1 MKKHYRSLAVL
12 ISCVMACGMPISA
25 VCSEA
30 APSGDTAVAAE
41 TEQAAIQTEN
51 EEEKAEE
58 ESSEEAVV
66 VAEDEAASSDT
77 GMDNAL
83 DTFSDNDADSAE
95 EDDDENGPAPVAEET
110 TVTFGD
116 CGEELN
122 WEFSDGVLSI
132 QGTGMM
138 YDYDKEHMPEWAVY
152 GEKVRE
158 LRFGKGI
165 TLIDGDA
172 FTGLINLEIIHYE
185 GSEKAWEDLEYT
197 GEKEKSEVFAG
208 VTEYFF
214 DEVESEEVSEEAGKP
229 AKAAAVGL
237 EIVTEPEDVSAEA
250 GENVSLH
257 VEANLED
264 AYYQWQWSKDGTTWK
279 DCSSAG
285 HDTDTFGFV
294 MKETLDGRYYRCL
307 VFDDSDE
314 VISKSARISLAVN
327 EPLDITRQPEDVT
340 ASAGENVSLH
350 VEANK
355 ADAEYQWQW
364 SKDGKT
370 WRNCTSA
377 GCNTATFG
385 FVMKE
390 TLSGRLY
397 RCMVTFGSEQVI
409 SEGAVITY
417 EAAEPLGITQQPE
430 DVTAAAGDNVSFHVE
445 ANKADALYQWQWSK
459 DGKTWKNCTSAGF
472 NTNTFG
478 FVMKETLGGRLYRCV
493 VTSGSEEITSDG
505 AVVTYEAAE
514 PLEITQ
520 QPEDVTVAAGENVSF
535 HVEANKAD
543 AEYQW
548 QWSKDGKTWKNC
560 TSVGFNTDTFGF
572 AMKETLSGR
581 LYRCV
586 VTSGDEQVTSE
597 GAVVTIDV
605 PLMITLNPE
614 SVEAAAGE
622 RVSLHVEANKADVG
636 FRWQWSADGNIW
648 KNCSSAGYNTDTF
661 SFQMKES
668 LNGRVYRCTVTSGDE
683 SVVSEGALITFKN
696 PQIEID
702 GVIYELID
710 DVMTVT
716 GYVGNSDTVIVQ
728 ETVEG
733 RTVTVIG
740 ESAFE
745 GSSIRSI
752 DLPDTIQLIKKRAF
766 ADCSNLMNMD

>member
-77 GMDNAL
+77 GMDNAS

-138 YDYDKEHMPEWAVY
+138 YDYDEVHMPEWAVY

-197 GEKEKSEVFAG
+197 GEKEKCEVFAG

-237 EIVTEPEDVSAEA
+237 ESVTEPEDVSAEA

-257 VEANLED
+257 IEANLED
-264 AYYQWQWSKDGTTWK
+264 VYYQWQWSKDGTTWK

-307 VFDDSDE
+307 VFDDNDE

-340 ASAGENVSLH
+340 ASAGENVSL
-350 VEANK
+350 
-355 ADAEYQWQW
+355 
-364 SKDGKT
+364 
-370 WRNCTSA
+370 
-377 GCNTATFG
+377 
-385 FVMKE
+385 
-390 TLSGRLY
+390 
-397 RCMVTFGSEQVI
+397 
-409 SEGAVITY
+409 
-417 EAAEPLGITQQPE
+417 
-430 DVTAAAGDNVSFHVE
+430 
-445 ANKADALYQWQWSK
+445 
-459 DGKTWKNCTSAGF
+459 
-472 NTNTFG
+472 
-478 FVMKETLGGRLYRCV
+478 
-493 VTSGSEEITSDG
+493 
-505 AVVTYEAAE
+505 
-514 PLEITQ
+514 
-520 QPEDVTVAAGENVSF
+520 

-622 RVSLHVEANKADVG
+622 RVILHVEANKADVG